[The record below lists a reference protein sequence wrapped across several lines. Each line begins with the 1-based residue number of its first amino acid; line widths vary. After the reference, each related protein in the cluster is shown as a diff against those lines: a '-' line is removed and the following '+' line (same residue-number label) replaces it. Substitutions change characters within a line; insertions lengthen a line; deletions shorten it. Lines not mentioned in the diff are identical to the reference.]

1 MAFRGQLAGQSGS
14 GLEVQLPLGICCWL
28 SLSMHGWGQMKYE
41 QGAAKWVGS
50 NCMQFPLQSKPC
62 LSPLNIWHDS
72 LSSFQSI
79 MNVSRKVDG

>member
-41 QGAAKWVGS
+41 QGAAKCSTCSWSSGASASLCNLDSGSGPWTGWV
-50 NCMQFPLQSKPC
+50 
-62 LSPLNIWHDS
+62 SPAAQL
-72 LSSFQSI
+72 
-79 MNVSRKVDG
+79 V